1 MAIPRLLR
9 KNKDSLPAIT
19 GEPTE
24 EDKIKEE
31 IVEEEVEDTSYEP
44 DYIDEDEINDIG
56 DQLADYILKFTET
69 QGCKPI
75 PGDIPLNLARAAELS
90 NIATTGQHVG
100 YLMMKQEECD
110 KLEAVPWWIK
120 YWQLL
125 IIGGA
130 FLCLPAIILVLGYAG
145 INFFHH

>member
-1 MAIPRLLR
+1 MAIPKLLR
-9 KNKDSLPAIT
+9 KNKDELPAIT
-19 GEPTE
+19 GEPEYSPDTNITNVTNE
-24 EDKIKEE
+24 E
-31 IVEEEVEDTSYEP
+31 SYEP
-44 DYIDEDEINDIG
+44 DYIDEDEIDDIG

-69 QGCKPI
+69 QGCRPI
-75 PGDIPLNLARAAELS
+75 PGDVPINLSRAAELS

-110 KLEAVPWWIK
+110 KLESVPWWIK